1 MQGVP
6 VLAYHWGLRI
16 SCGLFNWY
24 IIMMLSIKVPKSFH
38 FAPHEHLIYLMTRI
52 TMINGAITPDLA
64 NYARDEDDLRN
75 RDDSEETNVNLA
87 FCPSIDRTPTPE
99 RDECDKIAQVSINE
113 DATPISSSTSFQS
126 RASDITEDAFRDS
139 MSSPSVEITLVAEEK
154 ILAARKQSLQD
165 RIAALAI
172 NDSEARGSPD
182 HLLSA
187 DIPVPSLELADPITV
202 RDLPNATPRPTPSPE
217 PESIVTLRNP
227 IYAATEE
234 ALSGSMTT
242 GNLDSESLIPSLEE
256 LDLGNDFLPYN
267 VEAEPL
273 PPGPFADRDY
283 QNAVKAG
290 KDLARN
296 VADHLRLCETASQ
309 ASTQLYKIQKRAEEL
324 QRFDSP
330 ATRTIGLIGD
340 SAAGE
345 FQPSLPRL
353 TSD

>member
-1 MQGVP
+1 
-6 VLAYHWGLRI
+6 
-16 SCGLFNWY
+16 
-24 IIMMLSIKVPKSFH
+24 
-38 FAPHEHLIYLMTRI
+38 MTRI

-64 NYARDEDDLRN
+64 NYARDEHGLRN
-75 RDDSEETNVNLA
+75 RDDSEETNDNLA

-113 DATPISSSTSFQS
+113 DATPTSSSTSFQS

-139 MSSPSVEITLVAEEK
+139 ISSPSVEIALVAEEK
-154 ILAARKQSLQD
+154 ILAARKQSLED

-172 NDSEARGSPD
+172 NDSEAPGSSN

-217 PESIVTLRNP
+217 PESMLTLRNR
-227 IYAATEE
+227 IYAASEE

>member
-1 MQGVP
+1 
-6 VLAYHWGLRI
+6 
-16 SCGLFNWY
+16 
-24 IIMMLSIKVPKSFH
+24 
-38 FAPHEHLIYLMTRI
+38 MTRN
-52 TMINGAITPDLA
+52 TMNNGAIAPDLA
-64 NYARDEDDLRN
+64 NYARDEDDSRN
-75 RDDSEETNVNLA
+75 RDDSEETNVNHVP
-87 FCPSIDRTPTPE
+87 CPSIESTPTPG
-99 RDECDKIAQVSINE
+99 RDEGDKVAQAPDNE

-126 RASDITEDAFRDS
+126 QASDITEDAIRDPI
-139 MSSPSVEITLVAEEK
+139 SSPSVEVTPVAEEK
-154 ILAARKQSLQD
+154 IPAGRGQSLED
-165 RIAALAI
+165 GITALAI
-172 NDSEARGSPD
+172 NNFEARGSSD

-217 PESIVTLRNP
+217 PESIPILGNP
-227 IYAATEE
+227 IYAASEE
-234 ALSGSMTT
+234 ALSSSLTT
-242 GNLDSESLIPSLEE
+242 GNLDSEGLISSLEE

-345 FQPSLPRL
+345 FQPSLRRL
-353 TSD
+353 TFD